1 MVMAQ
6 LIGLLINWLLELE
19 KKIMAD
25 LSAIHAGV
33 DANTAAVEALS
44 GRVHALEAEVAAGG
58 VDPAEVQAI
67 ADQLGANNA
76 ALDALAV
83 PPSE

>member
-1 MVMAQ
+1 MAA
-6 LIGLLINWLLELE
+6 LIALLINWLLQLKEE
-19 KKIMAD
+19 IMAD
-25 LSAIHAGV
+25 LSAIHSGV

-44 GRVHALEAEVAAGG
+44 GRVASLEAEVAAGG

-67 ADQLGANNA
+67 ADQLNANNQ

-83 PPSE
+83 PPPA